1 MVNFIL
7 DFRFTILDLGDAGWW
22 KRQSKVKKSK
32 IKMIYEY
39 FKY

>member
-22 KRQSKVKKSK
+22 SHQSKIKNQKSK
-32 IKMIYEY
+32 IKNQDDL
-39 FKY
+39 